1 MLTLRDI
8 LLLHEIVQRSYIKH
22 REEEIIAL
30 VDKLEHEI
38 KKRAK
43 NA

>member
-1 MLTLRDI
+1 MLTLQDYW
-8 LLLHEIVQRSYIKH
+8 LLHEIVQRSYIKH
-22 REEEIIAL
+22 REEEIVAL

-38 KKRAK
+38 RKRAK

>member
-1 MLTLRDI
+1 MLNLQDL
-8 LLLHEIVQRSYIKH
+8 LLLHDIVQRSYIKH
-22 REEEIIAL
+22 REEEIIKL

>member
-1 MLTLRDI
+1 MLTLRDF

>member
-1 MLTLRDI
+1 MLTLRDY

-22 REEEIIAL
+22 REEEIVAL

>member
-1 MLTLRDI
+1 MLNLRDY

-22 REEEIIAL
+22 REEEIIVL

>member
-1 MLTLRDI
+1 MY
-8 LLLHEIVQRSYIKH
+8 EIVQRSYIKH

>member
-1 MLTLRDI
+1 MLSLQDL
-8 LLLHEIVQRSYIKH
+8 LLLHEIVQRCYIKH
-22 REEEIIAL
+22 REEEIIML

-38 KKRAK
+38 EKRAK